1 MEEFVRKALE
11 ISKFKELN
19 PVQREALER
28 GLLKGKN
35 LVVFAP
41 TSSGKT
47 LIAEIAAL
55 KTILKEKRKVV
66 YLVPLVALANEKYE
80 TFKKKYEKIG
90 IKVAI
95 SVGDFDSSDPFLA
108 NYDWIIVTNEKL
120 ESLIRHKAEWI
131 KDIGLVIVDEVH
143 LLNDPSRGPTLEV
156 LITLLRKILPKSQFI
171 LLSATINNFYEIA
184 AWMNAE
190 IVYSEWRPVKLY
202 KGIAYDFKIKFFDW
216 NEIKLNELEEIEK
229 AIVDYVLKNR
239 KQILIFVSTRRKA
252 ESLAEKLSKFVKNFL
267 GRSEKEILNKISLE
281 IENVLEVPTKQCKRE
296 AKVIRNGVAFH
307 HAGLLG
313 KQKRIIEE
321 NFRKGLIKIIVATP
335 TMAMGVN
342 LPSWFVVVRDVK
354 RYYPGFGSVYL
365 PVLEVE
371 QMLGR
376 AGRID
381 YDKEGFG
388 VLVARNED
396 EARIL
401 EDRYIFGE
409 PERIRS
415 KLASEPALRMHTLGL
430 ISTNICNS
438 LESLMNFFEKTFFAY
453 QFGNLFLIEEKIEE
467 IIEDLKDW
475 DFVKERKGILIATR
489 LGKRIS
495 ELYLDPLSAHRF
507 VDGLKNWNKRK
518 ITEFSFLQLASYSR
532 EMIPF
537 LSLRSGEFFEYSE
550 ELEKRKEEILVD
562 IPEEWEDEY
571 EEFLSAFKLAKMFE
585 DWINE
590 KTEDEILDKY
600 KVTPGELWNRL
611 QIMDWLLY
619 SLEEIALILKI
630 KEVLKVIR
638 KTRVRVEY
646 GVKEE
651 LLPLV
656 KIKGI
661 GRIRA
666 RKLFNS
672 KIKSISDLR
681 KVPLESLAK
690 IVGPKIAKK
699 IKDQVEG
706 RKEVKE
712 KQLVLG

>member
-354 RYYPGFGSVYL
+354 R
-365 PVLEVE
+365 VLESV
-371 QMLGR
+371 
-376 AGRID
+376 
-381 YDKEGFG
+381 
-388 VLVARNED
+388 
-396 EARIL
+396 
-401 EDRYIFGE
+401 
-409 PERIRS
+409 
-415 KLASEPALRMHTLGL
+415 
-430 ISTNICNS
+430 
-438 LESLMNFFEKTFFAY
+438 
-453 QFGNLFLIEEKIEE
+453 
-467 IIEDLKDW
+467 
-475 DFVKERKGILIATR
+475 
-489 LGKRIS
+489 
-495 ELYLDPLSAHRF
+495 
-507 VDGLKNWNKRK
+507 
-518 ITEFSFLQLASYSR
+518 
-532 EMIPF
+532 
-537 LSLRSGEFFEYSE
+537 
-550 ELEKRKEEILVD
+550 
-562 IPEEWEDEY
+562 
-571 EEFLSAFKLAKMFE
+571 
-585 DWINE
+585 
-590 KTEDEILDKY
+590 
-600 KVTPGELWNRL
+600 
-611 QIMDWLLY
+611 
-619 SLEEIALILKI
+619 
-630 KEVLKVIR
+630 
-638 KTRVRVEY
+638 
-646 GVKEE
+646 
-651 LLPLV
+651 
-656 KIKGI
+656 
-661 GRIRA
+661 
-666 RKLFNS
+666 
-672 KIKSISDLR
+672 
-681 KVPLESLAK
+681 
-690 IVGPKIAKK
+690 
-699 IKDQVEG
+699 
-706 RKEVKE
+706 
-712 KQLVLG
+712 